1 MCNLIYVT
9 THLCKVTHHV
19 NLVFT
24 HVSLNDFYKRC
35 IMQVVLNCL
44 VCLLCLIDKSI
55 VINFV
60 VPYMVVI

>member
-1 MCNLIYVT
+1 
-9 THLCKVTHHV
+9 
-19 NLVFT
+19 
-24 HVSLNDFYKRC
+24 
-35 IMQVVLNCL
+35 MQVVLNCL